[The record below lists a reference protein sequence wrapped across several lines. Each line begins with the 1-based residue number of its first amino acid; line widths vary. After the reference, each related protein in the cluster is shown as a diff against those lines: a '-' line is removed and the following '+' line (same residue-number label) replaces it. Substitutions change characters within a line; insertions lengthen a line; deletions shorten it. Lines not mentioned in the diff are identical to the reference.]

1 MLRKLKLGWLGGNHG
16 VQAKNER
23 TKPETV
29 PGGRREEDGFRPAL
43 NAADLLNTPERRK
56 LVRMLRENCP
66 FSEKIIEAWWLQPL
80 YMLAVRVQGTPAAWT
95 GSFSHQGGFIDL
107 SLNVAV
113 RAVKLVR
120 GMMLPPGATPEEQA
134 EQSSAWVCAVYWAA
148 LFHHL
153 GWLAGVE
160 GGTENGQAWYP
171 GMAVP
176 AGAWRIRPA
185 AGKRLSLN
193 SVYMASRLLP
203 ESGVLWIQR
212 WPALS
217 EDLFVYLSGAK
228 AESGILNSIISDA
241 LVGTGLEKTIE
252 GTETQQPSV
261 IKMADLQRPEPE
273 HTTPKLSDTGHNL
286 LSSKDLIKP
295 TLETIGN
302 PQDQYDSE
310 KPESAVSVKD
320 KDEVLP
326 LSLSNTGNTSSKLV
340 SAFENSEEIVVSGVQ
355 TETDDTVNSLSV
367 TGLLNALDQQMSG
380 GALVEPTPRTPSAMQ
395 AGTVPGRAEEGNSEQ
410 NEVLKTSISES
421 PGEAFWEWLKRAV
434 DDGNLT
440 VNEKDSIMHVLAGFV
455 FLISPDCF
463 YKYINTL
470 PEGNYDKSTIQKSFE
485 SLNVHHLRNGKG
497 LYHYHKYDAP
507 DKTGRFTKM
516 SGYMIL
522 PGILFKKGSC
532 PPDSIWLSPK
542 N

>member
-16 VQAKNER
+16 VQAETEK
-23 TKPETV
+23 TKPETMS
-29 PGGRREEDGFRPAL
+29 GGQREEAGFRPVLHATG
-43 NAADLLNTPERRK
+43 LLNTPERRK
-56 LVRMLRENCP
+56 LIRMLRENCP
-66 FSEKIIEAWWLQPL
+66 FSEKIIESWWLEPL
-80 YMLAVRVQGTPAAWT
+80 YMLVVRVQGTPAAWT

-153 GWLAGVE
+153 GWLSGVE
-160 GGTENGQAWYP
+160 GATENGRPWYP
-171 GMAVP
+171 GLAVP

-185 AGKRLSLN
+185 AGKRVSLN

-241 LVGTGLEKTIE
+241 LAGTGFEKKIE
-252 GTETQQPSV
+252 GTETLQPSV
-261 IKMADLQRPEPE
+261 IKMDHLQGPGPE
-273 HTTPKLSDTGHNL
+273 HTTPKLSDTGPNL
-286 LSSKDLIKP
+286 LSSKDNIAHS
-295 TLETIGN
+295 LETIGTV
-302 PQDQYDSE
+302 QDQYDSTE
-310 KPESAVSVKD
+310 AENAVLVKD
-320 KDEVLP
+320 RDEITP
-326 LSLSNTGNTSSKLV
+326 LLHSAAANTPVELV
-340 SAFENSEEIVVSGVQ
+340 SAFQNTELSPASTKEAEEDDNCMPLSADELLGV
-355 TETDDTVNSLSV
+355 
-367 TGLLNALDQQMSG
+367 LDQKMAPDISA
-380 GALVEPTPRTPSAMQ
+380 ALSSPV
-395 AGTVPGRAEEGNSEQ
+395 VPAAHDVSRVGEGNNHQ
-410 NEVLKTSISES
+410 NNMQKASQRDMTGGDFL
-421 PGEAFWEWLKRAV
+421 EWLKQSV
-434 DDGNLT
+434 DDGTLT

-470 PEGNYDKSTIQKSFE
+470 PEGNYDKSAIQKGFE

-522 PGILFKKGSC
+522 PGIIFKEGGC
-532 PPDSIWLSPK
+532 PKDSNWLSPR

>member
-160 GGTENGQAWYP
+160 GGTENGQAWFA

-176 AGAWRIRPA
+176 AGAWRIRQA
-185 AGKRLSLN
+185 AGKRSSLN

-217 EDLFVYLSGAK
+217 QDLFVYLSGAK

-241 LVGTGLEKTIE
+241 LAGTGFEKIPE
-252 GTETQQPSV
+252 GTETLQTSV
-261 IKMADLQRPEPE
+261 IETADLQRPEPE

-286 LSSKDLIKP
+286 LSSKDNVGHSLG
-295 TLETIGN
+295 TIGTV
-302 PQDQYDSE
+302 QDQYDSTE
-310 KPESAVSVKD
+310 AENAVLVKGSDEIPPLLHSAAA
-320 KDEVLP
+320 
-326 LSLSNTGNTSSKLV
+326 NTPVALV
-340 SAFENSEEIVVSGVQ
+340 SAFQNEDPLSANTEE
-355 TETDDTVNSLSV
+355 TE
-367 TGLLNALDQQMSG
+367 
-380 GALVEPTPRTPSAMQ
+380 
-395 AGTVPGRAEEGNSEQ
+395 EEGNVNRLSAEELLGVLDQKMAPDVSVALTSPVVPAEPDSKRGGEGNHTQ
-410 NEVLKTSISES
+410 NDMQNASKQDTTGGDFL
-421 PGEAFWEWLKRAV
+421 EWLKRSV
-434 DDGNLT
+434 DDGTLS

-470 PEGNYDKSTIQKSFE
+470 PEGNHDKSLIQKSFE

-522 PGILFKKGSC
+522 PGIIFKEGGC
-532 PPDSIWLSPK
+532 PKDSSWLSPR